1 MLAARALASTAC
13 QDETASTE
21 EAKAALSEKAQSK
34 AADIA
39 TIPGSTGYE
48 IHAATDADALDSG
61 TQAE

>member
-1 MLAARALASTAC
+1 MLVAEALASMAC

-39 TIPGSTGYE
+39 TILSGTGSMLQLNS
-48 IHAATDADALDSG
+48 DALDPG
-61 TQAE
+61 TQIE

>member
-1 MLAARALASTAC
+1 MLVAEALASMAC

-39 TIPGSTGYE
+39 TILSGTGYG
-48 IHAATDADALDSG
+48 IHAAT
-61 TQAE
+61 EF